1 MKPGDLIQL
10 VDPDDTGVYVVTLPT
25 GQAIPSPYSDGTLA
39 LFLGWHEVADLRGE
53 KKARIL
59 IDGIQ
64 GWVYESE
71 LEAIDEA
78 R

>member
-1 MKPGDLIQL
+1 MKPGDLMQIS
-10 VDPDDTGVYVVTLPT
+10 DPEGSYVVNLST
-25 GQAIPSPYSDGTLA
+25 GYAMPEPYPEGTPA
-39 LFLGWHEVADLRGE
+39 LVIGLHEVADLRGDR
-53 KKARIL
+53 KIRII

-78 R
+78 G

>member
-1 MKPGDLIQL
+1 MKPGDLMQISVPEGTHVFNL
-10 VDPDDTGVYVVTLPT
+10 STGYVALQPYPEGTP
-25 GQAIPSPYSDGTLA
+25 AIV
-39 LFLGWHEVADLRGE
+39 LGLHEVADLRGE
-53 KKARIL
+53 RKIRIL

-71 LEAIDEA
+71 LEGLDEA

>member
-1 MKPGDLIQL
+1 MKSGDLMQISAPSGTHIFNL
-10 VDPDDTGVYVVTLPT
+10 STGYVTSQRYPV
-25 GQAIPSPYSDGTLA
+25 GTLA
-39 LFLGWHEVADLRGE
+39 IFLGDHEGADLRGDR
-53 KKARIL
+53 KIRIL

>member
-1 MKPGDLIQL
+1 MKPGELMQISVPTHVFNL
-10 VDPDDTGVYVVTLPT
+10 STGYVTSRSYPEGT
-25 GQAIPSPYSDGTLA
+25 PAI
-39 LFLGWHEVADLRGE
+39 FLGVHEVADLRGDR
-53 KKARIL
+53 KIRVL

-71 LEAIDEA
+71 LEGLDEA

>member
-1 MKPGDLIQL
+1 MKPGDLMQIS
-10 VDPDDTGVYVVTLPT
+10 DPDGSGVYVVNIESGYAMTVPYTDGAL
-25 GQAIPSPYSDGTLA
+25 AIV
-39 LFLGWHEVADLRGE
+39 LGLHEVADLRGE
-53 KKARIL
+53 RKIRIL

-71 LEAIDEA
+71 LEGLDEA

>member
-1 MKPGDLIQL
+1 MKPGDLMLISSS
-10 VDPDDTGVYVVTLPT
+10 TYVIDLSTSYT
-25 GQAIPSPYSDGTLA
+25 TSQPYPEGTPVI
-39 LFLGWHEVADLRGE
+39 FLGVHEVADLRGE
-53 KKARIL
+53 RKIRIL

-71 LEAIDEA
+71 LEGLDEA

>member
-1 MKPGDLIQL
+1 MKPGDLMQISSSTHVFNL
-10 VDPDDTGVYVVTLPT
+10 STGYVTSQSYPEGTPT
-25 GQAIPSPYSDGTLA
+25 I
-39 LFLGWHEVADLRGE
+39 FLGVHDVADLRGE
-53 KKARIL
+53 RKIRIL

-71 LEAIDEA
+71 LEEFDEA

>member
-1 MKPGDLIQL
+1 MKPGDLMQISVPTHVFNL
-10 VDPDDTGVYVVTLPT
+10 STGYVAARPYPE
-25 GQAIPSPYSDGTLA
+25 GAPAI
-39 LFLGWHEVADLRGE
+39 FLGVHDVADLRGE
-53 KKARIL
+53 RKIRIL

-71 LEAIDEA
+71 LEELDEA

>member
-1 MKPGDLIQL
+1 
-10 VDPDDTGVYVVTLPT
+10 V
-25 GQAIPSPYSDGTLA
+25 
-39 LFLGWHEVADLRGE
+39 HEVADLRGDR
-53 KKARIL
+53 KIRIL

-71 LEAIDEA
+71 LEELDEA

>member
-1 MKPGDLIQL
+1 MKPGEL
-10 VDPDDTGVYVVTLPT
+10 VQISDPEGAYVVNLST
-25 GQAIPSPYSDGTLA
+25 GYAMPEPYPEGTSAI
-39 LFLGWHEVADLRGE
+39 FLDFHDVADLRGE
-53 KKARIL
+53 RKIRIL

-71 LEAIDEA
+71 LEVISES

>member
-1 MKPGDLIQL
+1 MKPGDLVQISVPKGTHVFNL
-10 VDPDDTGVYVVTLPT
+10 STGYVAS
-25 GQAIPSPYSDGTLA
+25 QPYPDGTLA
-39 LFLGWHEVADLRGE
+39 IFLGVHEVADPRGE
-53 KKARIL
+53 RKIRIL

-71 LEAIDEA
+71 LEELDEA